1 MRQNTAKRALQAGQS
16 VYGTSLEYCLDPEL
30 PLLLKKAGLDLFFI
44 DTEHQPADYH
54 QIRALCRTASSFG
67 ITPLVRVT
75 QNEPA
80 LITRA
85 LDCGAMG
92 VIVPR
97 VHSPEEAHRAVSVM
111 RFTPEGNRGFGMH
124 SIMTD
129 FEWKHPNDMMAEANR
144 ETLAVCQVESQAALD
159 SVEDIA
165 ATPGL
170 DVLFIGPYDLSISMG
185 IAEQFQSTAFLSAV
199 DRVVAAC
206 SARNI
211 ASGIQTGDISLLK
224 EARRRGV
231 RFLLYSGDYAVLY
244 NAYCTT
250 IALIREE

>member
-1 MRQNTAKRALQAGQS
+1 
-16 VYGTSLEYCLDPEL
+16 V
-30 PLLLKKAGLDLFFI
+30 
-44 DTEHQPADYH
+44 DTEHQAADYQ
-54 QIRALCRTASSFG
+54 QIRALCRTARSFN

-92 VIVPR
+92 IVVPR
-97 VHSPEEAHRAVSVM
+97 VHSPEEACRAVEAM
-111 RFTPEGNRGFGMH
+111 LYTPEGNRGFGMH

-129 FEWKHPNDMMAEANR
+129 FEWKHPNEMMAEANR
-144 ETLAVCQVESQAALD
+144 QTLAVCQVESQQALE
-159 SVEDIA
+159 SVEQIA
-165 ATPGL
+165 ASPGL

-185 IAEQFQSTAFLSAV
+185 IAEQFQSGTFWNAV

-206 SARNI
+206 ATQGI
-211 ASGIQTGDISLLK
+211 AAGIQTGDIGLLK

-244 NAYCTT
+244 NAYRTNL
-250 IALIREE
+250 ALIQLE